1 MQFWKAALL
10 LSTVVVSTVSVFADE
25 SKSKPNEYAFI
36 ASARKKEPQTKE
48 VGCGGE
54 TALAIVDE
62 R

>member
-10 LSTVVVSTVSVFADE
+10 LSTVVPNVSVFADE